1 MNVTCHFRCLSSTW
15 CVTRRT
21 AGATVR
27 CWWATLRSIESASAL
42 PLSTWWWRCSSLTWS
57 PVRTSEHSYTT
68 GQCEVLHMSLFPH
81 FSTNMLQWVTRRY
94 TYRLLEVNN
103 VVHQSINQSIAICRS
118 LPNLGLKVKYRMFVQ
133 TTLHLTKVRIYD
145 VNSRDHKEKTVNE
158 KACPN
163 YSMVVFVYFIHII
176 LSIYTIHNTYISV

>member
-1 MNVTCHFRCLSSTW
+1 MWRVTSGAFLQRGVWPGARRGPLWDAGGLLCGLSSLLRHFLFLPDDGDVPHWREVQSGLQSTHTQRVSVKCYTW
-15 CVTRRT
+15 
-21 AGATVR
+21 AF
-27 CWWATLRSIESASAL
+27 
-42 PLSTWWWRCSSLTWS
+42 
-57 PVRTSEHSYTT
+57 
-68 GQCEVLHMSLFPH
+68 FPH

-133 TTLHLTKVRIYD
+133 TTLHFTKVRIYD

-163 YSMVVFVYFIHII
+163 FSMVVFVYFIHII